1 MEALSKGKSDKQID
15 SFDPELEDEYFDAA
29 FDMAFDEAFHQAV
42 SASPASNT
50 EPMRQSWLRVQK
62 EIARVGVRKKR
73 MRTIRLSVI
82 VAASVTIGAVIFSM
96 PTGTQAVSPFVQS
109 IKDWGN
115 GMKSI
120 VIEDRTTHLG
130 ADPSTAKTPP
140 PPERGINEA
149 PTFSSGDEPPVEED
163 GEIKLPF
170 YETSHLLEPIIVTKD
185 IARSGFK
192 GDFLLSKAIPERFT
206 KIKYELMLDTLNP
219 VNPEDYYES
228 ERMRVRYTGVGKNGE
243 EEIIQ
248 FDYAYVKPGQVI
260 EGPMLRETS
269 IVKLADGS
277 EAFMYLG
284 PPYNTFQW
292 MMGSVNMSLFGTVSE
307 EEMIAIANDLQ
318 EQKFPGSTLK

>member
-1 MEALSKGKSDKQID
+1 MSKGKSDKHID
-15 SFDPELEDEYFDAA
+15 SFDSELEDDFFDAA

-42 SASPASNT
+42 SATPASNT
-50 EPMRQSWLRVQK
+50 ESMRQSWLQVQK
-62 EIARVGVRKKR
+62 EIDRVGVRKKR

-140 PPERGINEA
+140 PPERGVNEA
-149 PTFSSGDEPPVEED
+149 PKFNSGDDPEED
-163 GEIKLPF
+163 EDIVLPF
-170 YETSHLLEPIIVTKD
+170 YETSHLLEPIVVTKE
-185 IARSGFK
+185 IARSGFM

-206 KIKYELMLDTLNP
+206 KIKFELMLDTLNP

-228 ERMRVRYTGVGKNGE
+228 QRMRVRYSGEGKNGE
-243 EEIIQ
+243 EEVIQ
-248 FDYAYVKPGQVI
+248 FDYAYVSPGQVI

-277 EAFMYLG
+277 DAFMYLG

-318 EQKFPGSTLK
+318 EQKFPGSTQK

>member
-1 MEALSKGKSDKQID
+1 MEVLSKGKSDKHID
-15 SFDPELEDEYFDAA
+15 SFDSELEDDFFDAA

-42 SASPASNT
+42 SATPAYNT
-50 EPMRQSWLRVQK
+50 ESMRQSWLQVQK
-62 EIARVGVRKKR
+62 EIDRVGVRKKR

-140 PPERGINEA
+140 PPERGVNEA
-149 PTFSSGDEPPVEED
+149 PKFYFGDEPEED
-163 GEIKLPF
+163 EDIVLPF
-170 YETSHLLEPIIVTKD
+170 YETSHLLEPIVVTKK
-185 IARSGFK
+185 IARSGFM

-206 KIKYELMLDTLNP
+206 KIKFELMLDTLNP

-228 ERMRVRYTGVGKNGE
+228 QRMRVRYSGEGKNGE
-243 EEIIQ
+243 EVIQ
-248 FDYAYVKPGQVI
+248 FDYAYVSPGQII

-277 EAFMYLG
+277 DAFMYLG

-318 EQKFPGSTLK
+318 EQKFPGSTRK

>member
-1 MEALSKGKSDKQID
+1 MSKGKSDKHID
-15 SFDPELEDEYFDAA
+15 SFDSELEDDFFDAA

-42 SASPASNT
+42 SATPTVSNT
-50 EPMRQSWLRVQK
+50 EPMRQSWLQVQK
-62 EIARVGVRKKR
+62 EIARIGARKKR
-73 MRTIRLSVI
+73 MRTVRLSVI
-82 VAASVTIGAVIFSM
+82 VAASVTIGAVIFSL
-96 PTGTQAVSPFVQS
+96 PSGTQAVSPFVQS
-109 IKDWGN
+109 VKEWGN
-115 GMKSI
+115 GVKSI
-120 VIEDRTTHLG
+120 VIEDRTTQLG

-149 PTFSSGDEPPVEED
+149 PKFYSGDIPED
-163 GEIKLPF
+163 EIVLPF
-170 YETSHLLEPIIVTKD
+170 YEESHLLEPIIVTKD

-248 FDYAYVKPGQVI
+248 FDYAYVLPGQVI

-307 EEMIAIANDLQ
+307 EEMTAIANDLQ
-318 EQKFPGSTLK
+318 EQKFPGSTQK

>member
-1 MEALSKGKSDKQID
+1 VEVLSKGKSDKHID
-15 SFDPELEDEYFDAA
+15 SFVSELEDDFFDAA

-42 SASPASNT
+42 SATPNVSNT
-50 EPMRQSWLRVQK
+50 EPLRQSWLQVQK
-62 EIARVGVRKKR
+62 EIARIGARKKR
-73 MRTIRLSVI
+73 MRTVRLSVI
-82 VAASVTIGAVIFSM
+82 VAASVTIGAVIFSL
-96 PTGTQAVSPFVQS
+96 PSGTQAVSPFVQS
-109 IKDWGN
+109 IKEWGN
-115 GMKSI
+115 GVKSI

-149 PTFSSGDEPPVEED
+149 PRFYSGDEPED
-163 GEIKLPF
+163 EIVLPF
-170 YETSHLLEPIIVTKD
+170 YETSHLLEPIVVTKD
-185 IARSGFK
+185 IARSGFM

-206 KIKYELMLDTLNP
+206 KIKFELMLDTLNP

-248 FDYAYVKPGQVI
+248 FDYAYVLPGQVI

-277 EAFMYLG
+277 DAFLSLG

-318 EQKFPGSTLK
+318 EQKFPGSTQK

>member
-1 MEALSKGKSDKQID
+1 MSKGKSDKHID
-15 SFDPELEDEYFDAA
+15 SFDSELEDDFFDAA

-42 SASPASNT
+42 AATPTVSNT
-50 EPMRQSWLRVQK
+50 EPMRQSWLQVQK
-62 EIARVGVRKKR
+62 EIARIGGRKKR

-82 VAASVTIGAVIFSM
+82 VAASVTIGAVIFSL
-96 PTGTQAVSPFVQS
+96 PSGTQAVSPFVQS
-109 IKDWGN
+109 VKEWGN
-115 GMKSI
+115 GVKSI
-120 VIEDRTTHLG
+120 VIEDRTTQLG

-149 PTFSSGDEPPVEED
+149 PKFYSGDIPED
-163 GEIKLPF
+163 EIVLPF
-170 YETSHLLEPIIVTKD
+170 YEESHLLEPIVVTKD

-248 FDYAYVKPGQVI
+248 FDYAYVMPGQVI

-277 EAFMYLG
+277 DAFMYLG

-307 EEMIAIANDLQ
+307 EEMTAIANDLQ
-318 EQKFPGSTLK
+318 EQKFPGSTQK

>member
-1 MEALSKGKSDKQID
+1 MEVLSKGKSDKHID
-15 SFDPELEDEYFDAA
+15 SFDSELEDDFFDAA
-29 FDMAFDEAFHQAV
+29 FDMAFDEAFHQAA
-42 SASPASNT
+42 SATPASNT
-50 EPMRQSWLRVQK
+50 EPMRQSWLQVQK

-140 PPERGINEA
+140 PPERGVNEA
-149 PTFSSGDEPPVEED
+149 PKFYSGDEPEED
-163 GEIKLPF
+163 EDIVLPF
-170 YETSHLLEPIIVTKD
+170 YETSHLLEPVVVTKE
-185 IARSGFK
+185 IARSGFM

-206 KIKYELMLDTLNP
+206 KIKFELMLDTLNP

-228 ERMRVRYTGVGKNGE
+228 QRMRVRYSGEGKNGE
-243 EEIIQ
+243 EEVIQ
-248 FDYAYVKPGQVI
+248 FDYAYVSPGQTI

-277 EAFMYLG
+277 DAFMSLG

-307 EEMIAIANDLQ
+307 EEMTAIANDLQ
-318 EQKFPGSTLK
+318 EQKFPGSTRK

>member
-1 MEALSKGKSDKQID
+1 MSKGKSDKHID
-15 SFDPELEDEYFDAA
+15 SFDSELEDDFFDAA

-42 SASPASNT
+42 SATPTVSNT
-50 EPMRQSWLRVQK
+50 EPMRQSWLQVQK

-82 VAASVTIGAVIFSM
+82 VAASVTIGAVIFSL
-96 PTGTQAVSPFVQS
+96 PSGTQAVSPFVQS
-109 IKDWGN
+109 VKEWGN
-115 GMKSI
+115 GVKSI
-120 VIEDRTTHLG
+120 VIEDRTTQLG

-149 PTFSSGDEPPVEED
+149 PKFYSGDIPED
-163 GEIKLPF
+163 EIVLPF
-170 YETSHLLEPIIVTKD
+170 YEESHLLEPIIVTKD

-248 FDYAYVKPGQVI
+248 FDYAYVSPGQVI

-277 EAFMYLG
+277 DAFMYLG

-307 EEMIAIANDLQ
+307 EEMTAIANDLQ
-318 EQKFPGSTLK
+318 EQKFPGSTQK

>member
-1 MEALSKGKSDKQID
+1 MEVLSKGKSDKHID
-15 SFDPELEDEYFDAA
+15 SFDSELEDDFFDAA

-42 SASPASNT
+42 SATPTVSNT
-50 EPMRQSWLRVQK
+50 EPMRQSWLQVQK
-62 EIARVGVRKKR
+62 EIARIGARKKR

-82 VAASVTIGAVIFSM
+82 VAASVTIGAVIFSL
-96 PTGTQAVSPFVQS
+96 PSGTQAVSPFVQS
-109 IKDWGN
+109 VKEWGN
-115 GMKSI
+115 GVKSI
-120 VIEDRTTHLG
+120 VIEDRTTQLG

-149 PTFSSGDEPPVEED
+149 PKFYSGDIPED
-163 GEIKLPF
+163 EIVLPF
-170 YETSHLLEPIIVTKD
+170 YEESHLLEPIVVTKD

-248 FDYAYVKPGQVI
+248 FDYAYVMPGQVI

-277 EAFMYLG
+277 DAFMYLG

-307 EEMIAIANDLQ
+307 EEMTAIANDLQ
-318 EQKFPGSTLK
+318 EQKFPGSTQK

>member
-15 SFDPELEDEYFDAA
+15 SFDSELEDDFFDAA
-29 FDMAFDEAFHQAV
+29 FDMAFDEAFYQAV
-42 SASPASNT
+42 SAPPASNT
-50 EPMRQSWLRVQK
+50 KSMRQSWLQVQK
-62 EIARVGVRKKR
+62 EIDRVGVRKKR

-140 PPERGINEA
+140 PPERGVNEA
-149 PTFSSGDEPPVEED
+149 PKFYSGDEPEED
-163 GEIKLPF
+163 EDIVLPF
-170 YETSHLLEPIIVTKD
+170 YETSHLLEAVVVTKD
-185 IARSGFK
+185 IARSGFM

-206 KIKYELMLDTLNP
+206 KIKFELMLDTLNP

-228 ERMRVRYTGVGKNGE
+228 QRMRVRYSGEGKHGE
-243 EEIIQ
+243 EEVIQ
-248 FDYAYVKPGQVI
+248 FDYAYVSPGQVI

-277 EAFMYLG
+277 DAFMYLG

-318 EQKFPGSTLK
+318 EQKFPGSTRK

>member
-1 MEALSKGKSDKQID
+1 MSKGKSDKHID
-15 SFDPELEDEYFDAA
+15 SFDSELEDEFFDAA

-42 SASPASNT
+42 SATPTVSNT
-50 EPMRQSWLRVQK
+50 EPMRQSWLQVQK
-62 EIARVGVRKKR
+62 EIARIGARKKR

-82 VAASVTIGAVIFSM
+82 VAASVTIGAVIFSL
-96 PTGTQAVSPFVQS
+96 PSGTQAVSPFVQS
-109 IKDWGN
+109 VKEWGN
-115 GMKSI
+115 GVKSI
-120 VIEDRTTHLG
+120 VIEDRTTQLG

-149 PTFSSGDEPPVEED
+149 PKFYSGDIPED
-163 GEIKLPF
+163 EIVLPF
-170 YETSHLLEPIIVTKD
+170 YEESHLLEPIVVTKD

-248 FDYAYVKPGQVI
+248 FDYAYVMPGQVI

-277 EAFMYLG
+277 DAFMYLG

-307 EEMIAIANDLQ
+307 EEMTAIANDLQ
-318 EQKFPGSTLK
+318 EQKFPGSTQK

>member
-1 MEALSKGKSDKQID
+1 MEVLSKGKSDKHID
-15 SFDPELEDEYFDAA
+15 SFDSELEDEFFDAA

-42 SASPASNT
+42 SATPTVSNT
-50 EPMRQSWLRVQK
+50 EPMRQSWLQVQK
-62 EIARVGVRKKR
+62 EIARIGARKKR

-82 VAASVTIGAVIFSM
+82 VAASVTIGAVIFSL
-96 PTGTQAVSPFVQS
+96 PSGTQAVSPFVQS
-109 IKDWGN
+109 VKEWGN
-115 GMKSI
+115 GVKSI
-120 VIEDRTTHLG
+120 VIEDRTTQLG

-149 PTFSSGDEPPVEED
+149 PKFYSGDIPED
-163 GEIKLPF
+163 EIVLPF
-170 YETSHLLEPIIVTKD
+170 YEESHLLEPIVVTKD

-248 FDYAYVKPGQVI
+248 FDYAYVMPGQVI

-277 EAFMYLG
+277 DAFMYLG

-307 EEMIAIANDLQ
+307 EEMTAIANDLQ
-318 EQKFPGSTLK
+318 EQKFPGSTQK

>member
-1 MEALSKGKSDKQID
+1 VEVLSKGKSDKHID
-15 SFDPELEDEYFDAA
+15 SFDSELEDDFFDAA

-42 SASPASNT
+42 SATPTVSNT
-50 EPMRQSWLRVQK
+50 EPMRQSWLQVQK

-82 VAASVTIGAVIFSM
+82 VAASVTIGAVIFSL
-96 PTGTQAVSPFVQS
+96 PSGTQAVSPFVQS
-109 IKDWGN
+109 VKEWGN
-115 GMKSI
+115 GVKSI
-120 VIEDRTTHLG
+120 VIEDRTTQLG

-149 PTFSSGDEPPVEED
+149 PKFYSGDIPED
-163 GEIKLPF
+163 EIVLPF
-170 YETSHLLEPIIVTKD
+170 YEESHLLEPIIVTKD

-248 FDYAYVKPGQVI
+248 FDYAYVLPGQVI

-277 EAFMYLG
+277 DAFMYLG

-307 EEMIAIANDLQ
+307 EEMTAIANDLQ
-318 EQKFPGSTLK
+318 EQKFPGSTQK

>member
-1 MEALSKGKSDKQID
+1 MSKGKSDKHID
-15 SFDPELEDEYFDAA
+15 SFDSELEDDFFDAA

-42 SASPASNT
+42 SATPTVSNT
-50 EPMRQSWLRVQK
+50 EPMRQSWLQVQK
-62 EIARVGVRKKR
+62 EIARIGARKKR

-82 VAASVTIGAVIFSM
+82 VAASVTIGAVIFSL
-96 PTGTQAVSPFVQS
+96 PSGTQAVSPFVQS
-109 IKDWGN
+109 VKEWGN
-115 GMKSI
+115 GVKSI
-120 VIEDRTTHLG
+120 VIEDRTTQLG

-149 PTFSSGDEPPVEED
+149 PKFYSGDIPED
-163 GEIKLPF
+163 EIVLPF
-170 YETSHLLEPIIVTKD
+170 YEESHLLEPIVVTKD

-248 FDYAYVKPGQVI
+248 FDYAYVMPGQVI

-277 EAFMYLG
+277 DAFMYLG

-307 EEMIAIANDLQ
+307 EEMTAIANDLQ
-318 EQKFPGSTLK
+318 EQKFPGSTQK

>member
-15 SFDPELEDEYFDAA
+15 SFDSELEDDFFDAA
-29 FDMAFDEAFHQAV
+29 FDMAFDEAFYQAV
-42 SASPASNT
+42 SAPPASNT
-50 EPMRQSWLRVQK
+50 ESMRQSWLQVQK
-62 EIARVGVRKKR
+62 EIDRVGVRKKR

-140 PPERGINEA
+140 PPERGVNEA
-149 PTFSSGDEPPVEED
+149 PKFYSGDEPEED
-163 GEIKLPF
+163 EDIVLPF
-170 YETSHLLEPIIVTKD
+170 YETSHLLEAVVVTKD
-185 IARSGFK
+185 IARSGFM

-206 KIKYELMLDTLNP
+206 KIKFELMLDTLNP

-228 ERMRVRYTGVGKNGE
+228 QRMRVRYSGEGKNGE
-243 EEIIQ
+243 EEVIQ
-248 FDYAYVKPGQVI
+248 FDYAYVSPGQVI

-277 EAFMYLG
+277 DAFMYLG

-318 EQKFPGSTLK
+318 EQKFPGSTRK